1 MRFDIFLVPYALR
14 CQKCKLRTSY
24 ERFRLKRQKIL
35 QSKNETFSR
44 EHKYIQIRAVVF
56 FTLPLL
62 SCSVDEWLGF
72 YYDSHTTL
80 CHVPLSYSEWNGEDD
95 RDPASDNCWSSTDHL
110 QWIQIRLTRLKEQIS
125 LECRM
130 HLLGLCISTLCDW
143 LKKVT
148 LLCQPIRCKI
158 KTNGDLLAHIF
169 PRFPSATTVYFEF
182 WLVHWIALI
191 LFDWLK

>member
-110 QWIQIRLTRLKEQIS
+110 QWIKIRLTRFTRADFTWVSNAFAWALYKHA
-125 LECRM
+125 L
-130 HLLGLCISTLCDW
+130 
-143 LKKVT
+143 
-148 LLCQPIRCKI
+148 
-158 KTNGDLLAHIF
+158 
-169 PRFPSATTVYFEF
+169 
-182 WLVHWIALI
+182 WLVEKSHAPLSTNQM
-191 LFDWLK
+191 